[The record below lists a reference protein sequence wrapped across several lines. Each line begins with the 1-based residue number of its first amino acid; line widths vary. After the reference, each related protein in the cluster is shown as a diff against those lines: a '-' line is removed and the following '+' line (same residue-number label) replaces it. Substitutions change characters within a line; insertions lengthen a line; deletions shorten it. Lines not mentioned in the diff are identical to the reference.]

1 MSPERFG
8 SEDNMKRIAIITG
21 ASSGLGREFVKII
34 NEKKNIQEIWAIA
47 RDQHKLDKLKAQTGK
62 KIRTISMDLS
72 DLSRIESLGQ
82 MLSDNE
88 VQICYLINNA
98 GYGKFASYDDLGVEE
113 SVNMLNLNIN
123 AVVALG
129 LTCIPYMCRGAHII
143 NIASQ
148 ASFQP
153 LPYMNLYSASKAF
166 VRHYTRSLHIE
177 LKDRGITATAVCPGW
192 MRTNFFDRAD
202 IGASKNISSFLGMS
216 SAEKVARKAIADA
229 DRGKDLSIY
238 SLYVNICHI
247 CSKLLPQKF
256 MIACWLRQQHID
268 PYSRPSQQ

>member
-1 MSPERFG
+1 
-8 SEDNMKRIAIITG
+8 MKNIAVITG

-34 NEKKNIQEIWAIA
+34 NSKKNIQEIWAIA
-47 RDQHKLDKLKAQTGK
+47 RHQDKLDSLQTQIGDKLKP
-62 KIRTISMDLS
+62 ISMDLS
-72 DLSRIESLGQ
+72 DLQQIETLGQ
-82 MLSDNE
+82 MLSKGH
-88 VQICYLINNA
+88 VRVCYLINNA

-123 AVVALG
+123 AVVAVG
-129 LTCIPYMCRGAHII
+129 LTCIPYMRQGAHII

-153 LPYMNLYSASKAF
+153 LPYMNLYSASKVF
-166 VRHYTRSLHIE
+166 VRNYTRSLHIE

-192 MRTNFFDRAD
+192 MKTNFFERAD

-216 SAEKVARKAIADA
+216 SVEKVAKKAIADA

-238 SLYVNICHI
+238 GLYVNICHI
-247 CSKLLPQKF
+247 CSKLFPQKF
-256 MIACWLRQQHID
+256 MITCWLRQQHID